1 MNMICVKC
9 MNVFINSIVERTRS
23 AEVDASA
30 PRSFIKHTREE
41 QPPSTSM
48 QSIEAVVAQG
58 IPYMGVWPFSMLADY
73 TWPAR
78 PTTGKSSI

>member
-23 AEVDASA
+23 AKGAASA
-30 PRSFIKHTREE
+30 PRCFIKHTREE
-41 QPPSTSM
+41 HPPSTSM
-48 QSIEAVVAQG
+48 QFIEACAVIIQQIRRV
-58 IPYMGVWPFSMLADY
+58 MLTDY
-73 TWPAR
+73 TRPAR